1 MTPQGSEY
9 TMGFFYDELKKR
21 VSANNAKLILH
32 TAAVKSGFS
41 PKLDS
46 TLRKEDAQAICM
58 ELIRSGGP
66 GFQVGRAIYT
76 QIS

>member
-1 MTPQGSEY
+1 MSQGNEY
-9 TMGFFYDELKKR
+9 TMNFFYDELKKR
-21 VSANNAKLILH
+21 VSANNAKLLLH
-32 TAAVKSGFS
+32 TAAVNTGMS
-41 PKLDS
+41 PKLDA

-66 GFQVGRAIYT
+66 GFQVGRHIYS